1 MLSKVLNAYSS
12 RSSADEQSGLTGEEV
27 YAPNTEIPYKPS
39 LIQELKQEN
48 RTILAGFKLLKE
60 KIKLN
65 DIETSREVLV
75 ELKRALLDHFI
86 KENISLYVYI
96 KALNQGN
103 HDKNCLLKELKREM
117 DGVQAMMF
125 MFFSTYLNTELTA
138 DELYALGEE
147 LNVIGKVMRWRIK
160 REEKELYPLYI
171 APPAAWT
178 TASPL
183 HRRIKWSDHLIL
195 LF

>member
-1 MLSKVLNAYSS
+1 MPIYCISGKLNGCSLMLSKVLNAYSS

-171 APPAAWT
+171 APPAA
-178 TASPL
+178 
-183 HRRIKWSDHLIL
+183 
-195 LF
+195 